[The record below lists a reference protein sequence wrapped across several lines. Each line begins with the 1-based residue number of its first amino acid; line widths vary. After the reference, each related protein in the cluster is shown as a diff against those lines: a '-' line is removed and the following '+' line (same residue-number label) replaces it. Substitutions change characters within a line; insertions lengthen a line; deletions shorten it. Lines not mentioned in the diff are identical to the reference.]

1 MRLIGGCG
9 REIDLHLVIHNIPRL
24 WHQPVVGLRE
34 GVIAKARRSKGVAD
48 DLRRPVDPLHRS
60 AYVIGSQRC
69 QGTAKRVACAVDLEQ
84 QAKLSYLFLMWKP
97 YVPSSVLAKCS
108 SGEAG
113 SILSNSSIPQ
123 YVISDG
129 CQSAG
134 HLGPLPVI
142 GGDNLADAAHDLP
155 AKVVGGVRVVKA
167 VVDCRALPE
176 VVARLVGREGR
187 LPGLQK
193 MAHIIC
199 WDQVASPIQWRL
211 SLGLDK
217 GHSMWFFPGTTRG
230 EVTSR
235 LGARACFRQSL

>member
-1 MRLIGGCG
+1 MRLIGSCG
-9 REIDLHLVIHNIPRL
+9 REIDSHLVIHNIPRL

-48 DLRRPVDPLHRS
+48 DLSRPVDPLHCS

-97 YVPSSVLAKCS
+97 YVASAVLAECS

-113 SILSNSSIPQ
+113 SMLSNSSIPQ
-123 YVISDG
+123 YVPDCVMSDG

-142 GGDNLADAAHDLP
+142 GGDDLADTAHDLP
-155 AKVVGGVRVVKA
+155 AKVIGGVRVVKA
-167 VVDCRALPE
+167 VVDCRTLPE

-193 MAHIIC
+193 VAHI
-199 WDQVASPIQWRL
+199 
-211 SLGLDK
+211 
-217 GHSMWFFPGTTRG
+217 
-230 EVTSR
+230 E
-235 LGARACFRQSL
+235 